1 MTTGIQ
7 QTLPELPPGFEYRLD
22 LARAATARD
31 LRNRPRHRW
40 FVFPHS
46 YSDELVKTILN
57 EWQLP
62 REAHILDPFVGAG
75 TTMVVARE
83 RGYSASGFDL
93 SPLAVLVSNVK
104 ASDYVPSQIQ
114 DSLAR
119 IIRQVKNNNKTYELD
134 SERLKKA
141 FSENERR
148 VFGGLKEAILLQEP
162 QIRNFLM
169 VALLQIVKTFSR
181 AVADGG
187 WFRWVEK
194 DDQSSE
200 VVPHFERQV
209 TLMLADMVASSALR
223 EGQVLI
229 AKEADSRYLDLGKEM
244 FDGLI
249 TSPPY
254 ANRHDYS
261 RIFHIELLVLGKRE
275 PDVSDLRRRSLRSHV
290 EAQKPDIS
298 ELSFSEYRVPNTL
311 KTVLE
316 DVQRGSDER
325 VAPMLAGY
333 FEDLYA
339 CLKVA
344 YDGLKPGATA
354 AFVVG
359 NVRYAGVVV
368 PVDEIL
374 TDIGRQ
380 AGFYHEK
387 TWVIRLRGNSAQ
399 QMGQFGRELSRESV
413 VFLRKPN

>member
-1 MTTGIQ
+1 MTIVRQ
-7 QTLPELPPGFEYRLD
+7 HTLPELPQGFVYRLD

-31 LRNRPRHRW
+31 LKNRPRHRW

-46 YSDELVKTILN
+46 YSDELVNAILH

-62 REAHILDPFVGAG
+62 PGAHILDPFVGAG

-83 RGYSASGFDL
+83 RGFSATGFDL

-104 ASDYVPSQIQ
+104 SKDYAASQIR
-114 DSLAR
+114 DSLADV
-119 IIRQVKNNNKTYELD
+119 IRQVKNSNTTNDWE

-148 VFGGLKEAILLQEP
+148 VFGRLKKAILLQQP
-162 QIRNFLM
+162 QISDFFM
-169 VALLQIVKTFSR
+169 VALLQIVKSFSR

-194 DDQSSE
+194 DDRSAD
-200 VVPHFERQV
+200 VVPYFEQQV
-209 TLMLADMVASSALR
+209 TLMVDDIGTSPPLR

-229 AKEADSRYLDLGKEM
+229 AEEADSRYLDLEKGV
-244 FDGLI
+244 FDGLV

-261 RIFHIELLVLGKRE
+261 RIFHIELLLLGKRE
-275 PDVSDLRRRSLRSHV
+275 PDVSNLRRRSLRSHV
-290 EAQKPDIS
+290 EAQKPDVNR
-298 ELSFSEYRVPNTL
+298 LPFSGYTVPDSL
-311 KTVLE
+311 KTVLD
-316 DVQRGSDER
+316 DVQQGADER

-344 YDGLKPGATA
+344 YNVLKPGAPA

-374 TDIGRQ
+374 IDLGEQ
-380 AGFYHEK
+380 AGLNHEK

-399 QMGQFGRELSRESV
+399 QMDKFGKEPSRESV
-413 VFLRKPN
+413 VILRK